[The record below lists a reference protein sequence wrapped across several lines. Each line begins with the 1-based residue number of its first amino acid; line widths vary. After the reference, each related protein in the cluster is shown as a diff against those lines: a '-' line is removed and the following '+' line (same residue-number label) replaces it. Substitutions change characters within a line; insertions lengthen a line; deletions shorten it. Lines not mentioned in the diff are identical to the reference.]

1 MTKNNAL
8 IKTKSFNRNRNK
20 NGTLFWRD
28 QDGNEHNL
36 SELFNMI
43 FILSDGMEKL
53 EEKSNILQ
61 EKLESLVNC
70 FEKLIKG
77 LGSNSP

>member
-8 IKTKSFNRNRNK
+8 IKTKTFNRNRNK
-20 NGTLFWRD
+20 NGTFFWRD
-28 QDGNEHNL
+28 HDGNEHNL

-77 LGSNSP
+77 LGNSP

>member
-1 MTKNNAL
+1 MTKNNTF

-77 LGSNSP
+77 LGNSP

>member
-8 IKTKSFNRNRNK
+8 LKTKSFNRNRNK

-77 LGSNSP
+77 LGNSP

>member
-8 IKTKSFNRNRNK
+8 MKTKSFNRNRNK

-77 LGSNSP
+77 LGNSP

>member
-77 LGSNSP
+77 LGNSP